1 MKNFLT
7 LSLGLVMLIS
17 CGQSTSSSDESVAY
31 DLVGVEFYNEFIPCV
46 GGSDFNQEN
55 VDKMMKG
62 WRSLNISDDLLGA
75 WGYVPATEESR
86 FENGWWELQW
96 ESKAEADAAWAEWT
110 QDEEAIAFLAEHE
123 SVMVCD
129 GEARGA
135 WDFTFHR
142 DVESFGPMPEDGSF
156 FTEFF
161 PCKYNDGKT
170 SADLMESIALYNEWL
185 DGLEV
190 TGAYAY
196 GIYAGDGSD
205 ELADFWWG
213 NFHESSESAAVGN
226 KNWMESGGKARASLE
241 ATAACDVP
249 ELYNSGVIYDPARPA
264 FAKS

>member
-1 MKNFLT
+1 MKNLLT
-7 LSLGLVMLIS
+7 LSLGLVMIIS
-17 CGQSTSSSDESVAY
+17 CGQSGTSTDNNVAY

-46 GGSDFNQEN
+46 GGSDFNQESVAN
-55 VDKMMKG
+55 MMQG

-75 WGYVPATEESR
+75 WGYVPASEESR

-96 ESKAEADAAWAEWT
+96 ESKEDADAAWNEWT
-110 QDEEAIAFLAEHE
+110 QDEEAIAFLADHE

-129 GEARGA
+129 GDARAA

-142 DVESFGPMPEDGSF
+142 DVESFGPQSEDGSF
-156 FTEFF
+156 YTQFF
-161 PCKYNDGKT
+161 PCKYNDGK
-170 SADLMESIALYNEWL
+170 SSDDLMESIALYNKWL
-185 DGLEV
+185 DGLDA
-190 TGAYAY
+190 TGFYAY

-213 NFHESSESAAVGN
+213 NFHESADSAATGN
-226 KNWMESGGKARASLE
+226 ANWIESGGDARASLE
-241 ATAACDVP
+241 ATATCDVP

>member
-1 MKNFLT
+1 MKQLFT
-7 LSLGLVMLIS
+7 LFAALIFATSCMQNSNDQDLV
-17 CGQSTSSSDESVAY
+17 Y

-46 GGSDFNQEN
+46 GGEDFTQEN
-55 VDKMMKG
+55 VAEMMQG

-75 WGYVPATEESR
+75 WGYVPATDQSR

-96 ESKAEADAAWAEWT
+96 ESKAQADAAWAAWVED
-110 QDEEAIAFLAEHE
+110 QEAIAFMEANE
-123 SVMVCD
+123 SVMDCF
-129 GEARGA
+129 GEERAS

-161 PCKYNDGKT
+161 PCKFNNGKSSDDMMKVIDAYN
-170 SADLMESIALYNEWL
+170 SWL
-185 DGLEV
+185 DTLEI

-196 GIYAGDGSD
+196 GIYMGDGTN

-213 NFHESSESAAVGN
+213 NFHESADSAKVGN
-226 KNWMESGGKARASLE
+226 QNWMESGGAARKILE
-241 ATAACDVP
+241 ETVACDTP

-264 FAKS
+264 FSKT

>member
-1 MKNFLT
+1 MKNLLT
-7 LSLGLVMLIS
+7 LSLGLVFIAS
-17 CGQSTSSSDESVAY
+17 CGQTTTSTDENVAY
-31 DLVGVEFYNEFIPCV
+31 DLVGVQFYNEFIPCV
-46 GGSDFNQEN
+46 PGSDFTQEN
-55 VDKMMKG
+55 VDSMMQG
-62 WRSLNISDDLLGA
+62 WRSLSVSDDLLGA

-86 FENGWWELQW
+86 FDNGWWELQW
-96 ESKAEADAAWAEWT
+96 ASYEDAKAAWDEWT
-110 QDEEAIAFLAEHE
+110 QDEEAIAFLADHE

-129 GEARGA
+129 GDARGS

-161 PCKYNDGKT
+161 PCKYNDGK
-170 SADLMESIALYNEWL
+170 SSEDLLGSIALYNEWL
-185 DGLEV
+185 DGLEI

-196 GIYAGDGSD
+196 GIYAGDGTD

-213 NFHESSESAAVGN
+213 NFHESAESAAVGN
-226 KNWMESGGKARASLE
+226 ENWMESGGKARASLE

>member
-1 MKNFLT
+1 MKYFFTLIAALMLT
-7 LSLGLVMLIS
+7 IS
-17 CGQSTSSSDESVAY
+17 CSQSTSSDQGVVY

-46 GGSDFNQEN
+46 GGEDFTQEN
-55 VDKMMKG
+55 VAKMMQG

-75 WGYVPATEESR
+75 WGYVPATDQSR

-96 ESKAEADAAWAEWT
+96 ESKAKADAAWAEWVE
-110 QDEEAIAFLAEHE
+110 DEEAIAFLADHE

-129 GEARGA
+129 GDDRGS
-135 WDFTFHR
+135 WNFTFHR

-161 PCKYNDGKT
+161 PCKFNDGKT
-170 SADLMESIALYNEWL
+170 SDDLMEAIDAYNAWL
-185 DGLEV
+185 DSLEV

-196 GIYAGDGSD
+196 GIYMGDGTN

-213 NFHESSESAAVGN
+213 NFHEDADSAKTGN
-226 KNWMESGGKARASLE
+226 QNWEDSGGYAREVLE